1 MKRKIKQLKKILE
14 SFESFAL
21 IEPFVSP
28 EVAINSIFQD
38 IVDALGMHAWG
49 KKIYRKDM
57 YGGDGEDGEMSGEIM
72 IGWNEG
78 YPDERSIGVMLR
90 VSLSPHNVAFNI
102 YRIDDDNMQKRIIV
116 SRDGG
121 DYISLI
127 NNVTQYIRELI
138 SDQLGS
144 GEMDAVD
151 RGIDDEGYIW

>member
-1 MKRKIKQLKKILE
+1 MKRKIKQLKRILE

-28 EVAINSIFQD
+28 DVAINSIFQD

-57 YGGDGEDGEMSGEIM
+57 YGGDSEDGEMSGEIK
-72 IGWNEG
+72 IGWDEG
-78 YPDERSIGVMLR
+78 YPEERSVGVRLK
-90 VSLSPHNVAFNI
+90 VSISPYNVAFNI
-102 YRIDDDNMQKRIIV
+102 YIINDDDVQRRFIV

-127 NNVTQYIRELI
+127 NNVTQCIRELI
-138 SDQLGS
+138 SDQLDN

-151 RGIDDEGYIW
+151 RGIDDEGYAW